1 MDGSPYHHNYIS
13 QPQELETW
21 EQDSNSATTRELFAV
36 FTVHTQSK
44 YCLLPSLL
52 LEDDPNW
59 QADRNHILLY

>member
-1 MDGSPYHHNYIS
+1 M
-13 QPQELETW
+13 
-21 EQDSNSATTRELFAV
+21 R
-36 FTVHTQSK
+36 FTVAPTARDMGTGFKLGHNKGTLRGLYCTQSK